1 MSQPMKHKTLHI
13 LLSLIGITT
22 YSQESLDELLK
33 KHNNDNIP
41 YISVTELHQLQSQDK
56 VLILDSREKKEFD
69 VSHIPSAI
77 LIGYNQF
84 SVEEISGNILDK
96 ETPIVVYCTLG
107 IRSNVNAN
115 KLQKEG
121 FTNVTNLYGGIC
133 EWKNNGYTVIDPSGN
148 ETENVHLFS
157 EKWNKWLKNGT
168 AVYE

>member
-1 MSQPMKHKTLHI
+1 MKHKTLHI

-33 KHNNDNIP
+33 KYNNDNIP
-41 YISVTELHQLQSQDK
+41 YISVTELHQLKPQDK
-56 VLILDSREKKEFD
+56 VLILDSREKNEFE
-69 VSHIPSAI
+69 VSHIPTAI
-77 LIGYNQF
+77 FVGYNQF
-84 SVEEISGNILDK
+84 SVEEFSEKIKDK
-96 ETPIVVYCTLG
+96 ETHIIVYCTLG
-107 IRSNVNAN
+107 IRSNVNAT

-133 EWKNNGYTVIDPSGN
+133 EWKNKGYTVVDDSEN
-148 ETENVHLFS
+148 TTENVHLFS